1 MAAASSASQTTRFG
15 GEAGSVLADAPHQA
29 ADAVGRADLRAALA
43 QAERAEHAVA
53 GLRQAIVAD
62 GAPRSSGIGE
72 HAGRADHRGARATY

>member
-1 MAAASSASQTTRFG
+1 MAAASSASQTTRFA
-15 GEAGSVLADAPHQA
+15 GEAGSV
-29 ADAVGRADLRAALA
+29 LA

>member
-1 MAAASSASQTTRFG
+1 MAAASSASQTTRFA

-43 QAERAEHAVA
+43 QAEHAVA